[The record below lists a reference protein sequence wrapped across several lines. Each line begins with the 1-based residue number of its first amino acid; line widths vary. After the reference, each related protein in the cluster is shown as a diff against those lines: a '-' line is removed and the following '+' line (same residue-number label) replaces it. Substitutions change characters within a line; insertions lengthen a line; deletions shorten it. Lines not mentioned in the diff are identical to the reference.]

1 MTNQPK
7 AGPIPDGPK
16 EESLRIQEEL
26 FREDRSARQKYQE
39 LIIGKRG
46 WLALLKYE
54 LVILF
59 ASWVP
64 GVLGLVLRGFL
75 YRLLLG
81 SVGRGVVFGTNV
93 VLRHP
98 HKIHLGNN
106 IVIDD
111 NCVLDAKGS
120 ENEGIFIKDGVFVG
134 RNTILYCKD
143 GDIRIGRGSNISFN
157 CEIFSANTVRVGEN
171 VQIAAYAYLNGGDH
185 GFDRT
190 DIAVLQQK
198 RIGRGLVVGDNVWI
212 GAHVTVLDGVTI
224 GRDAIVAA
232 GAVVNKDL
240 PPLSIAGGLPA
251 QVLRMRG
258 NDSQVSADTREES
271 VAQHAASQ

>member
-1 MTNQPK
+1 MTNQPN
-7 AGPIPDGPK
+7 AGPTPDEPK
-16 EESLRIQEEL
+16 EESLRIQEQL

-143 GDIRIGRGSNISFN
+143 GDIRIGQGSNISFN

-251 QVLRMRG
+251 KVLRMRG
-258 NDSQVSADTREES
+258 NDSQVSGDTRAES
-271 VAQHAASQ
+271 VAQPAASQ